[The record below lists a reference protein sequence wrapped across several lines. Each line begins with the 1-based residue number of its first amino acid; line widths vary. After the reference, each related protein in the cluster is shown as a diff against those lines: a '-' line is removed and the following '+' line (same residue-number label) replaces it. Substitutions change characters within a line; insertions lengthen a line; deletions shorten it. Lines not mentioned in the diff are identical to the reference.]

1 MNTPMSP
8 FRRALFLGLTLTAAL
23 LPRAAQA
30 QFSSPVRITNTPAQS
45 VPVKDQ
51 DHGARQPVYMHASVD
66 FYDGSYY
73 PHIVPSSDLYTVPA
87 NKRLVLEYFT
97 ADIPAMVGQRVRV
110 SLQTASAGNSIALYY
125 MPLDTPVAF
134 DPFNI
139 QATSIASRVIRIYCD
154 PGSTVHLS
162 VSRSTN
168 GGTTTSGDI
177 TVSGYLVDLLP

>member
-1 MNTPMSP
+1 MKTSMTLS
-8 FRRALFLGLTLTAAL
+8 RSTLFLGLAFSAVL
-23 LPRAAQA
+23 LQPAAQA
-30 QFSSPVRITNTPAQS
+30 QFSSPVRITNTTTQS

-51 DHGARQPVYMHASVD
+51 DHGARQPVYLHASVD

-73 PHIVPSSDLYTVPA
+73 PHFTPSSNMYTVPA

-110 SLQTASAGNSIALYY
+110 SLQTTTAGNSIALYY
-125 MPLDTPVAF
+125 MPLETPVAF

-154 PGSTVHLS
+154 PGSSVHLS

-168 GGTTTSGDI
+168 GGVSTPGDI
-177 TVSGYLVDLLP
+177 TISGYLVDLP